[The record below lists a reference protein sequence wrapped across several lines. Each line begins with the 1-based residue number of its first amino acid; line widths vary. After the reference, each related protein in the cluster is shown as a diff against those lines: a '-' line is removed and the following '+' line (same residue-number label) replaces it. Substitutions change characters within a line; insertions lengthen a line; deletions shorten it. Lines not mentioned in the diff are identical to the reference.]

1 MTEEYL
7 YLFHT
12 ITRTIEQLDAL
23 KAQLL
28 LAQAQAEELFLKRTD

>member
-7 YLFHT
+7 YLFNT
-12 ITRTIEQLDAL
+12 ITRTVEQLDAL

-28 LAQAQAEELFLKRTD
+28 QAQAEAEELYLKRTD